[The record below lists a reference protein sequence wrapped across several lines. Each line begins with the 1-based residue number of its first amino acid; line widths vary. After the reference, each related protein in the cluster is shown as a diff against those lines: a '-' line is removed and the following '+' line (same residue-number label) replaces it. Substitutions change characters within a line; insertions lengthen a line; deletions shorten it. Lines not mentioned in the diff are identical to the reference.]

1 MKYRNRESGL
11 IVTLVSKDN
20 IKAVIDSPGVNHK
33 MRRHTLSV
41 TKFDKVHSK
50 VG

>member
-11 IVTLVSKDN
+11 IVTLVHKGN
-20 IKAVIDSPGVNHK
+20 TRAVIDSPGVNHK
-33 MRRHTLSV
+33 IRRHTLSV
-41 TKFDKVHSK
+41 AKFDKVYSE